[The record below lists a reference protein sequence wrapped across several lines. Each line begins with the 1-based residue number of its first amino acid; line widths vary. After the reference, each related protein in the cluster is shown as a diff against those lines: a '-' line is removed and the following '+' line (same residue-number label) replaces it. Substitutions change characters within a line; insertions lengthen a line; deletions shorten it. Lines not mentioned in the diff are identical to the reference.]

1 MRDDAIEAAIIDATT
16 NQCQVL
22 KGQICIEPICVA
34 MCAHP
39 CINVCIMHDSQ
50 SGRLKDPHRSKS
62 TPGRCL
68 SNPWAEQRETGFL
81 PGL

>member
-1 MRDDAIEAAIIDATT
+1 MRDDAIEAAIIDSAT

-39 CINVCIMHDSQ
+39 CINVCIMHDS
-50 SGRLKDPHRSKS
+50 
-62 TPGRCL
+62 
-68 SNPWAEQRETGFL
+68 
-81 PGL
+81 